1 MFRKGKSGNT
11 PVAGVITH
19 VWGLRLQGGHLYA
32 LAAADGIPQWA
43 VTAVMVAIKAAHVS
57 IDGRVVNAAVIP
69 TTDCDIFAV
78 IGEVA
83 PSDLAEKAANFSG
96 IYKVAAKD
104 NGTSC
109 S

>member
-43 VTAVMVAIKAAHVS
+43 VTAVMAAIKATHVS
-57 IDGRVVNAAVIP
+57 VDGRVSAAVVP
-69 TTDCDIFAV
+69 TTDRDVFAV

-83 PSDLAEKAANFSG
+83 PSDLAEKTANLSG
-96 IYKVAAKD
+96 IYNVAAKD
-104 NGTSC
+104 DK
-109 S
+109 